1 MRKHILFVLS
11 TFISLAY
18 ANAQSVLEFK
28 EEIRAPDNW
37 ELVLEYHTPS
47 KVITSKVMEFYRLN
61 AYGIL
66 KSEHVEFCKCNWVDT
81 ALKLDVPITAAYIPR
96 GFEMNCSDGRRLIS
110 QLKKFHDSQEDTQLI
125 GELKR
130 LWKEYGNSSTEFEA
144 MLYDTR
150 IFMRLSENFDIP
162 THPATKHLVRD
173 GETLYRLSV
182 KYNVSIESIQQANN
196 LGGSTSIQ
204 SGSYIIIPN

>member
-11 TFISLAY
+11 IFVSLAY
-18 ANAQSVLEFK
+18 ANAQSELEFK

-47 KVITSKVMEFYRLN
+47 KVITSKVMELYRLN
-61 AYGIL
+61 SYAIL
-66 KSEHVEFCKCNWVDT
+66 TSEHEEFCKCNWVDM
-81 ALKLDVPITAAYIPR
+81 ALKLDIPITAAYIPR
-96 GFEMNCSDGRRLIS
+96 GFEMSCSDGRMLIS
-110 QLKKFHDSQEDTQLI
+110 QLKKFHDAQEDTKLI
-125 GELKR
+125 EELKR
-130 LWKEYGNSSTEFEA
+130 LWKEHGHSPLEFEA

-162 THPATKHLVRD
+162 ANAVTKHLVQD

-182 KYNVSIESIQQANN
+182 KYKVSVESIQKVNN